1 MFKAMKR
8 IDMQNTKIVL
18 GLALLVAVAAF
29 PLRLVGLQDRPE
41 QPPEFAQLRKAI
53 KIEDPAA
60 RLAELERIQ
69 AAYPNSQIKLMLD
82 SAIISTRVEIS
93 TDLAVVLDLQ
103 KKLLQEARGL
113 ERLAAL
119 ADVGQEILE
128 HPNLKQFDPKA
139 AAAAVVDYSSQGL
152 KLAEDPEFLKSVSE
166 DEKPYI
172 QMFVLYLTQ
181 AEAQAYLSVKDAD
194 NALRALEENKAKGV
208 EQDKVSNYQMGSIME
223 LKGRDKEALEY
234 YFRAAAENYRDSS
247 KKALYLYK
255 KVTGSSEGFEAK
267 LEAKQHELPF
277 EPQKFQPGPEW
288 KGKAVVVE
296 LFTGSEC
303 PPCVA
308 ADVAV
313 DGLLETLTPEYLAV
327 LEYHLPIPRPD
338 PMMNQ
343 ATALRAGRYGVRS
356 VPSIFIDGQPLAGGG
371 GPIFM
376 AKAKYEQYLEQIW
389 QRINVDPGL
398 KLKLETSLQGDDI
411 LVSYTLNKLPDNA
424 DCHAALVQKEEKF
437 QGGNGI
443 IFHKMIVREFKTVA
457 DPPGLSGRLTINLP
471 GAEQSALQRVGE
483 YEKQMGFTSKEKHAA
498 IDRTRLRIVFFIQ
511 DKSTDK
517 VYTAAVADVK

>member
-1 MFKAMKR
+1 MK
-8 IDMQNTKIVL
+8 QAKIIL
-18 GLALLVAVAAF
+18 GLVLLLYVAAS
-29 PLRLVGLQDRPE
+29 PLRLIGLQDRTG
-41 QPPEFAQLRKAI
+41 QPPEFTQFRKAM

-69 AAYPNSQIKLMLD
+69 AAYPNSPIKQVLE
-82 SAIISTRVEIS
+82 SAIISTRVEMS
-93 TDLAVVLDLQ
+93 TDLATVLDLQ

-113 ERLAAL
+113 ERLAIL
-119 ADVGQEILE
+119 VDSGQEILE
-128 HPNLKQFDPKA
+128 HPNLKRFDPKA

-152 KLAEDPEFLKSVSE
+152 KLAEDPEFLKSVGE
-166 DEKPYI
+166 NEKPYI

-181 AEAQAYLSVKDAD
+181 TKAQAYLSLKDAD
-194 NALRALEENKAKGV
+194 NALRVLEENKAKGG
-208 EQDKVSNYQMGSIME
+208 EQDKVSDYQMGTIMD

-234 YFRAAAENYRDSS
+234 YFRAAAENYRDSPD
-247 KKALYLYK
+247 KALYLYK
-255 KVTGSSEGFEAK
+255 KITGSAEGFEAE

-313 DGLLETLTPEYLAV
+313 DGLLETLTPKYLAV

-343 ATALRAGRYGVRS
+343 ATALRAGHYGVRS
-356 VPSIFIDGQPLAGGG
+356 TPSIFIDGQALAGGG

-376 AKAKYEQYLEQIW
+376 AKTKYNLYLEELKK
-389 QRINVDPGL
+389 RINVDPGL
-398 KLKLETSLQGDDI
+398 KLKLEASLRGDDI
-411 LVSYTLNKLPDNA
+411 QVSYTLDKVPDNA
-424 DCHAALVQKEEKF
+424 DCHLALVQKEEKF
-437 QGGNGI
+437 KGGNGI
-443 IFHKMIVREFKTVA
+443 IFHKMVVREFKTMA
-457 DPPGLSGRLTINLP
+457 SPAGLSGRLTINLP
-471 GAEQSALQRVGE
+471 SAEQSALQRVSQ
-483 YEKQMGFTSKEKHAA
+483 YEKQMSFTFKEKHAA
-498 IDRTRLRIVFFIQ
+498 IDRTRLRIIFFVQ